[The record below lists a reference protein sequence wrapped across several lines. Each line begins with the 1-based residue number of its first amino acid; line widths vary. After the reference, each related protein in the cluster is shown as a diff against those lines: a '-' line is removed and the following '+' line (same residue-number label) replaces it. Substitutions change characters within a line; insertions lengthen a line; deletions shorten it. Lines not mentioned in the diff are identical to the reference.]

1 MEEEN
6 IEELFLVQWSEKQ
19 QVFHV
24 DKIKQILK
32 NNHHSYIQNREIEY
46 FPVAIAH
53 TYEEAE
59 TIAKLLEQERV
70 KNLGIQ
76 EIPSQ

>member
-6 IEELFLVQWSEKQ
+6 IEELYLIEWSEKQ

-32 NNHHSYIQNREIEY
+32 NNLHAYVRNRKIEY

-53 TYEEAE
+53 TYEEAQ
-59 TIAKLLEQERV
+59 TIAKLLEQERE
-70 KNLGIQ
+70 KNLGVQ
-76 EIPSQ
+76 EMPPQ

>member
-6 IEELFLVQWSEKQ
+6 IEELYLIQWSEKQ

-32 NNHHSYIQNREIEY
+32 NNLHSYIRNREIEY

-70 KNLGIQ
+70 KNL
-76 EIPSQ
+76 

>member
-6 IEELFLVQWSEKQ
+6 IEELYLVQWSGKQ

-24 DKIKQILK
+24 DKIKQIPK
-32 NNHHSYIQNREIEY
+32 NNLQSYIRNREIEY
-46 FPVAIAH
+46 FPIAIAH

>member
-6 IEELFLVQWSEKQ
+6 IEELYLIQWSEKQ

-32 NNHHSYIQNREIEY
+32 NNLHSYIRNREIEY